1 MSVLT
6 FSFICQPNSSIIPP
20 PVTKLSLAPPR
31 HGVRRDEK
39 EGKARSKRGLIQL
52 GYKLLGIPKETL
64 HIQPPIC
71 GHCLAIWDFFT
82 QPLVAVS
89 APLLRSPTSL
99 QAIFLGRIIEL
110 LLYKHHLPSPQ
121 PKHAFLATSLGAM
134 FMFKPVIFLHS
145 LGRQA
150 KSSTAFHLPGEGNHQ
165 SLDPIYSRRPRLTL
179 HSLEAPL
186 M

>member
-82 QPLVAVS
+82 QPLVTVS

-121 PKHAFLATSLGAM
+121 PKHAFLATISGSDVHVQTSHLSSFPRQAG
-134 FMFKPVIFLHS
+134 KVQHS
-145 LGRQA
+145 LPPSRRR
-150 KSSTAFHLPGEGNHQ
+150 KSSVFGSYILQETKVDT
-165 SLDPIYSRRPRLTL
+165 SLS
-179 HSLEAPL
+179 
-186 M
+186 